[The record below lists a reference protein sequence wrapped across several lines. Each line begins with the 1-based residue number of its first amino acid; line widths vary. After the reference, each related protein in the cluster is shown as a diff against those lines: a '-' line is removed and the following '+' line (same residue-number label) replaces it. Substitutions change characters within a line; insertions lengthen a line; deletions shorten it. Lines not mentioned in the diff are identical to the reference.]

1 MHSEGVIKRNTWHVI
16 VTAVLVIAAF
26 VIRGPYADAKIV
38 VEGDDDA
45 FKESISECL
54 DTYRNAEG
62 IVGEVI
68 RELEDSDN
76 EHKIVQSPDWSNAPN
91 DWSAAQDGTGT
102 GTVTK
107 VDADALEGYIEDIP
121 ALENKDFCTAL
132 LHELWHAID
141 ADRGTRSP
149 SADKL
154 GGVKRNEIEATI
166 FQNFIHAIRGVA
178 PRTVYGGVD
187 ISEFVLIGDD
197 PVEEPTTTSSTAP
210 PTTTTTTAPPQAT
223 TTTAP
228 PQTTTPTAPPQATS
242 KTVSFALP
250 CPQPVG
256 GQSFIDV
263 NIPADAVNPTHVVSP
278 NPWTCSNTNVSVS
291 GQVISPGVYR
301 VTFTATG
308 GSGAPPDEKVS
319 TTVTVNWTNP

>member
-1 MHSEGVIKRNTWHVI
+1 VHSEGLIKRNTWRVI

-26 VIRGPYADAKIV
+26 VIRSPHADASIV
-38 VEGDDDA
+38 VEGDDA

-76 EHKIVQSPDWSNAPN
+76 EHKIVQSPDWSSAPN
-91 DWSAAQDGTGT
+91 DWLAAQDGTGT
-102 GTVTK
+102 GTETR
-107 VDADALEGYIEDIP
+107 VDADALEGYKEDIP
-121 ALENKDFCTAL
+121 ALKDKDFCTGL

-141 ADRGTRSP
+141 SDRGTRSP

-154 GGVKRNEIEATI
+154 GGVKRNEVEATI

-197 PVEEPTTTSSTAP
+197 PVEEPATTSSTAP

-228 PQTTTPTAPPQATS
+228 PQATTTTAPPQATS
-242 KTVSFALP
+242 KTVSFDLP

-278 NPWTCSNTNVSVS
+278 NPWTCPNTNVSVS
-291 GQVISPGVYR
+291 GQVTSPGVYR

-308 GSGAPPDEKVS
+308 GSGAPDATVS